1 MEQIL
6 NMQGG
11 GTLTLHREGNQIHME
26 ARRPEDGQGLY
37 KVWLANRRG
46 GRLLLGTL
54 APEGDGLSLRRTL
67 SISELE
73 RAGCWPLEEAQAP
86 LAFPFAGPGRWYCEP
101 RPWTLVSDPVLK
113 GQLRRP
119 MLCSRG
125 EDGFSLAAPLDPA
138 APVPLN
144 ALFCLAR
151 PERVEGRPHLVWT
164 FSPEGRPRLP
174 AVGEEPP
181 PARERKNSCIFPDES
196 T

>member
-1 MEQIL
+1 MGQTL
-6 NMQGG
+6 NMEGG
-11 GTLTLHREGNQIHME
+11 GVLTLEQERGRVRLS
-26 ARRPEDGQGLY
+26 ARRPEDGRGLY
-37 KVWLANRRG
+37 KVWLTGGG
-46 GRLLLGTL
+46 GRDLLLGTL
-54 APEGDGLSLRRTL
+54 APERGELG
-67 SISELE
+67 LE
-73 RAGCWPLEEAQAP
+73 RAMSVRQLEEAGCWPVTGARAV

-138 APVPLN
+138 APVSLN

-164 FSPEGRPRLP
+164 FSPEGKPRLP

>member
-86 LAFPFAGPGRWYCEP
+86 LAFPFSAAERWYCEQ
-101 RPWTLVSDPVLK
+101 RPQEMISDPILK
-113 GQLRRP
+113 EQLRGP
-119 MLCSRG
+119 VLCSRSR
-125 EDGFSLAAPLDPA
+125 EGFSLAVPFRTD
-138 APVPLN
+138 APVALN
-144 ALFCLAR
+144 ALICLAKV
-151 PERVEGRPHLVWT
+151 ERLEGRPHLVWS
-164 FSPEGRPRLP
+164 FDREGRPRRP
-174 AVGEEPP
+174 HKDRGDGEH
-181 PARERKNSCIFPDES
+181 
-196 T
+196 

>member
-67 SISELE
+67 SVAELE

-86 LAFPFAGPGRWYCEP
+86 LAFPFSDVQRWYREP
-101 RPWTLVSDPVLK
+101 RPQEMISDPILK
-113 GQLRRP
+113 EQLRGP
-119 MLCSRG
+119 VLCSRSR
-125 EDGFSLAAPLDPA
+125 EGFSLAVPFRTD
-138 APVPLN
+138 APVALN
-144 ALFCLAR
+144 ALICLAKV
-151 PERVEGRPHLVWT
+151 ERLEGRPHLVWS
-164 FSPEGRPRLP
+164 FDREGRPKALHN
-174 AVGEEPP
+174 
-181 PARERKNSCIFPDES
+181 ERGSGQN
-196 T
+196 